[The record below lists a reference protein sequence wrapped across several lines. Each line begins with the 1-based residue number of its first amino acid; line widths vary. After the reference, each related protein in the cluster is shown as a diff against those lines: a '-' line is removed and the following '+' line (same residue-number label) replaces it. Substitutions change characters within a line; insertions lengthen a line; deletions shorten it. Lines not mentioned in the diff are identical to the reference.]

1 MPNLD
6 PTTVMPILLACLS
19 YVFTT
24 LHTLR
29 SEQHKSL
36 VSRVSQQLQS
46 LYGPLLA
53 CVTASKSSYEAMVR
67 QFSGSATDQCPSAA
81 DFRAA
86 VRRDPHGPAACAY
99 RQWVR
104 EVLLPLS
111 AKAADLI
118 IARADLLEGTSIEP
132 TLLQLVAH
140 VSAYKVILRQW
151 EQGAIDQVSAISY
164 PDHIHEWISREF
176 SRLKR
181 RQAALLGLSGSGG
194 LMRLAA
200 YSKL

>member
-1 MPNLD
+1 MQPLQSHA
-6 PTTVMPILLACLS
+6 LAFECRQRRL
-19 YVFTT
+19 TC
-24 LHTLR
+24 
-29 SEQHKSL
+29 
-36 VSRVSQQLQS
+36 SRCSRSQQLQS

-132 TLLQLVAH
+132 T
-140 VSAYKVILRQW
+140 S
-151 EQGAIDQVSAISY
+151 S
-164 PDHIHEWISREF
+164 SRT
-176 SRLKR
+176 SRR
-181 RQAALLGLSGSGG
+181 TR
-194 LMRLAA
+194 
-200 YSKL
+200 